1 MALFGPAWQ
10 ACVQCQQKRCPR
22 LPHSMPS
29 VTASCAA
36 LGAIGGVI
44 VASAGAVAAFIT
56 NALLS
61 TSPTIRGLIAI
72 AKLGFAY
79 LRITSL

>member
-10 ACVQCQQKRCPR
+10 ASVQCQQRRCPR

-29 VTASCAA
+29 VTASCAP
-36 LGAIGGVI
+36 LSRDRRRHRRGSGGRRRI
-44 VASAGAVAAFIT
+44 YHERASLYC
-56 NALLS
+56 ND
-61 TSPTIRGLIAI
+61 RGLTGI